1 MSLYTK
7 TYWSNINKILNKV
20 LLNDIVEFFIISKF
34 YICLERFRFD
44 TYSYLM
50 TIIHKPLANTK
61 YVHPLILLG
70 VTLDKKK
77 WSERMDKMLLTMSY
91 EKLVKIGKSV
101 SPFHLLHYYYWKTKG
116 FPSTCYIERET
127 VNTKSMWNLE
137 EIKEY
142 ERGDMVTM
150 VIQSEE
156 KKPEVVKGYVS
167 FDDIVFEGRRR
178 YIGLTPV
185 VPNGKL
191 ESKSQ
196 IEVFDTLSFPHGN
209 FTFYVEKNINDNF
222 ITKQNG
228 VSYHFNLNNE
238 ILPWDIQNNQLVSM
252 TYGIYKRKIK
262 HFRLI
267 DRIDNDFTKCVIR
280 DGIGDE
286 KKINLTDYKY
296 PKFYEI
302 KENIVS
308 YSEDFVQVICTL
320 LPINKNGYMVRY
332 ELIFENNNLVTEII
346 PKLIES
352 TILGYLGEEL
362 IIENDNVSIISQQNK
377 NSFINKIQNV
387 TGKAR
392 LNIVENKPD
401 HITIIFS

>member
-1 MSLYTK
+1 
-7 TYWSNINKILNKV
+7 
-20 LLNDIVEFFIISKF
+20 
-34 YICLERFRFD
+34 
-44 TYSYLM
+44 
-50 TIIHKPLANTK
+50 
-61 YVHPLILLG
+61 
-70 VTLDKKK
+70 
-77 WSERMDKMLLTMSY
+77 
-91 EKLVKIGKSV
+91 
-101 SPFHLLHYYYWKTKG
+101 
-116 FPSTCYIERET
+116 
-127 VNTKSMWNLE
+127 MWNLE

-150 VIQSEE
+150 VIQSGE

-308 YSEDFVQVICTL
+308 YSEDFVQVMCTL

-332 ELIFENNNLVTEII
+332 ELIFENNNLVPEII